1 MLYEYYEESVIT
13 ESVLFSEKTKS
24 RRRRRLERK
33 PHYKRKEEDLKHIE

>member
-24 RRRRRLERK
+24 EEE
-33 PHYKRKEEDLKHIE
+33 EEDWRESPIRSAKKKI